1 MTLHNDALPSSN
13 GGQGGSV
20 PVGDPVCV
28 GARHSGTTA
37 EQPEASQ
44 HAHQSTNSTGG
55 IEAAMVAAGV
65 FLLSSRARW
74 AIAEDLAKEGM
85 QPADVERLMAWLAAS
100 EPTERLQRRYLAGLL
115 SNPPDAL
122 EALKTLDRHAETKT
136 NHGDRNTMSGGIG
149 PIEGEDVEQYQ
160 RERNAHIVFGR
171 IHGDGADVA
180 TVADEM
186 GLACDAVQKLYTL
199 GVQLFG
205 GGC

>member
-1 MTLHNDALPSSN
+1 
-13 GGQGGSV
+13 
-20 PVGDPVCV
+20 
-28 GARHSGTTA
+28 
-37 EQPEASQ
+37 
-44 HAHQSTNSTGG
+44 
-55 IEAAMVAAGV
+55 MVAAGV